1 MKPDKPYGDIR
12 HEVKIEYMKK
22 YIDPIGYAKEKAI
35 KTIDEVGEIK
45 AAIKDLT
52 DSYKHEINKIKILV
66 QAYFSDEVQMDESPM
81 GAMRRNQIR
90 KELLEFA
97 TKKV

>member
-12 HEVKIEYMKK
+12 HEVKMEYMKK
-22 YIDPIGYAKEKAI
+22 YIDPIGYAKEKAV
-35 KTIDEVGEIK
+35 KTIDSIK
-45 AAIKDLT
+45 
-52 DSYKHEINKIKILV
+52 EINDHVNRIKILIKV
-66 QAYFSDEVQMDESPM
+66 YFSDEVQMDETPI

-97 TKKV
+97 AK